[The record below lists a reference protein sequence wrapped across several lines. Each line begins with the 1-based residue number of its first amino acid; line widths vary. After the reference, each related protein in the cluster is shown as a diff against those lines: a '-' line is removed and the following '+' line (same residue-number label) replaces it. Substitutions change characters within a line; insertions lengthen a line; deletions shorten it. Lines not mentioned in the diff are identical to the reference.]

1 MSTDSTAWAPYDDW
15 ADYYDLTDADRAPF
29 IEFYRGLATDQ
40 TESLLELGCGTGTIT
55 IALAGEIARRQE
67 PSDAVRFVGVDE
79 SSRMLTV
86 ARARDARVDWINGDI
101 RSLPVGGSF
110 DLVISCFNTLQ
121 HLLADGDLALAF
133 REARRILAAD
143 GTFAFDMYRPNLDY
157 LVTPQEN
164 RLARAVTDDR
174 GRRLQIREDTRDHAD
189 SRVLTIEWRL
199 VEEGEEG
206 RDPGRG
212 DPVPHAAV
220 LSGGRRSATGRR
232 RSRCH
237 RPVRRFRPGPRSCR
251 RRSDR
256 SWSAPPPKVP

>member
-1 MSTDSTAWAPYDDW
+1 MSTDSTAWAPYDYW

-29 IEFYRGLATDQ
+29 IEFYRGLVTDE

-55 IALAGEIARRQE
+55 IALAREIARRQE

-86 ARARDARVDWINGDI
+86 ARARDARVDWMHGDI
-101 RSLPVGGSF
+101 RSLPVDGSF

-133 REARRILAAD
+133 REARRVLAPD

-164 RLARAVTDDR
+164 RLARAVTDER
-174 GRRLQIREDTRDHAD
+174 GRRLQIREDTRYDAD
-189 SRVLTIEWRL
+189 SRVLTIDWRL
-199 VEEGEEG
+199 VEEGKEDVAPAAATRYHMRQYFPEDVD
-206 RDPGRG
+206 RLLTAADLVVTDRFG
-212 DPVPHAAV
+212 D
-220 LSGGRRSATGRR
+220 
-232 RSRCH
+232 
-237 RPVRRFRPGPRSCR
+237 F
-251 RRSDR
+251 DR
-256 SWSAPPPKVP
+256 SSFVPTSKRQVVVCAAT